1 MPLRVRDRGHELEL
15 SDLTLHRMVQLVEK
29 TRKAERGFQL
39 CKVDSAVHPGRDN
52 TGGVLSVTP
61 RDCRGV
67 GGSFIGS
74 FHTHPEYKVIG
85 ISDPSWGDAY
95 SIAKTSLVRTS
106 IGCRGGA
113 SDRRVRCEVMK
124 QTPSPEYVSKLRRK
138 YRHLAHTLL
147 SEDTDF
153 EAKLETV
160 VNLPIGQIEEIIK
173 PPPPVPPP
181 PAPPVEVAK
190 TALYREGAI
199 AGFDI
204 SHPKPTRATLVDM
217 IHRQHPELSMSELD
231 NARIIYY
238 DGYAEVRL
246 K

>member
-1 MPLRVRDRGHELEL
+1 MPLRVADRGYEVEL
-15 SDLTLHRMVQLVEK
+15 SDLTLRRMVQLVEK
-29 TRKAERGFQL
+29 TRRAERGFHL
-39 CKVDSAVHPGRDN
+39 CKVDTTVEPGREN
-52 TGGVLSVTP
+52 TGGVSSISIKDCGRGYSVGT
-61 RDCRGV
+61 
-67 GGSFIGS
+67 
-74 FHTHPEYKVIG
+74 FHTHPEYKVVG
-85 ISDPSWGDAY
+85 TSAPSWGDGY
-95 SIAKTSLVRTS
+95 FIAKSSLLRTS

-124 QTPSPEYVSKLRRK
+124 ETPSPDYISKLRRK
-138 YRHLAHTLL
+138 YTDWAHTPL
-147 SEDTDF
+147 SEDSDF
-153 EAKLETV
+153 EGKLETV
-160 VNLPIGQIEEIIK
+160 VNLPIGQIEEIIGK
-173 PPPPVPPP
+173 PPVKP
-181 PAPPVEVAK
+181 PAPPTPPPIEVAK

-217 IHRQHPELSMSELD
+217 IHGQHPELSMSELD